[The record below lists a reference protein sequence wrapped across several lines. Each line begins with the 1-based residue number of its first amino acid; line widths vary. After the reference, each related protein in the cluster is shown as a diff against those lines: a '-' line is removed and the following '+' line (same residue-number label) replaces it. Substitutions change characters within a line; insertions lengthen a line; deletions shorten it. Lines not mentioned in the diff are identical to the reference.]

1 MLPDI
6 KHQIPLQPTRV
17 TFANFS
23 ELWVYLL
30 PPVAGGI
37 IGYFTN
43 DIAIKMLFRPYR
55 PYFIGSYRIPFT
67 PGLIPRNQGRLAQRV
82 ADTIVNSLLTP
93 EELQKLTR
101 RLLAIDR
108 VRSAILWLLTTARD
122 SLQTEDPD
130 SKAVR
135 VVSGILHD
143 LLSEALPRLVRVW
156 SRHPE
161 FLAQQSDRIFDRV
174 LLEYRLSATQADR
187 LADWMLSTILSPN
200 SVRLFLI
207 DFLTDRNINAID
219 ASFRDS
225 SSGTYWLVANF
236 VGLRAALIRLRTF
249 CLDDRQAANAR
260 LSETLQ
266 ALEVGDRLRDE
277 LQNLSLQNLALST
290 VRQLRRTLRRSIR
303 KYMQT
308 DGAELIGSLGES
320 IDINRVTTSI
330 LARLRSSDVLDNS
343 LIVMSDELA
352 LILDR
357 YLEADLERIVAN
369 VIPIL
374 ALDQAIIAR
383 VNATSP
389 EDLER
394 ATEGIVKTELQS
406 IVNLGGVLGVVIGVL
421 QTLILLVRGV

>member
-1 MLPDI
+1 
-6 KHQIPLQPTRV
+6 LQ
-17 TFANFS
+17 
-23 ELWVYLL
+23 
-30 PPVAGGI
+30 
-37 IGYFTN
+37 
-43 DIAIKMLFRPYR
+43 
-55 PYFIGSYRIPFT
+55 
-67 PGLIPRNQGRLAQRV
+67 
-82 ADTIVNSLLTP
+82 
-93 EELQKLTR
+93 
-101 RLLAIDR
+101 
-108 VRSAILWLLTTARD
+108 TARD

-130 SKAVR
+130 SKVVR
-135 VVSGILHD
+135 IVSGILHD
-143 LLSEALPRLVRVW
+143 LLSETLPRLVRVW
-156 SRHPE
+156 SRNPE

-174 LLEYRLSATQADR
+174 LLDYRLSSTQADR
-187 LADWMLSTILSPN
+187 LADWMLSSILSPN

-207 DFLTDRNINAID
+207 DFLTDHNINAID

-260 LSETLQ
+260 LGEALV
-266 ALEVGDRLRDE
+266 ALEVGERLRDE

-320 IDINRVTTSI
+320 IDIDRLTTALLS
-330 LARLRSSDVLDNS
+330 RLRSSDVLNKS
-343 LIVMSDELA
+343 LEVVSDELA

-357 YLEADLERIVAN
+357 YLEADLERIVARI
-369 VIPIL
+369 IPIL
-374 ALDQAIIAR
+374 ALDQAIIDR
-383 VNATSP
+383 VNATSA

-406 IVNLGGVLGVVIGVL
+406 IVNLGGVLGVAIGLL

>member
-1 MLPDI
+1 
-6 KHQIPLQPTRV
+6 V
-17 TFANFS
+17 NFANWA
-23 ELWVYLL
+23 ELWIYLL
-30 PPVAGGI
+30 PPIAGGI
-37 IGYFTN
+37 IGYGTN

-55 PYFIGSYRIPFT
+55 PYFLGNYRLPFT
-67 PGLIPRNQGRLAQRV
+67 PGLIPRNQGRLAERV
-82 ADTIVNSLLTP
+82 ADTIVTSLLTP

-108 VRSAILWLLTTARD
+108 VRAGILWLLQTARD

-130 SKAVR
+130 SKVVR
-135 VVSGILHD
+135 IVSGILHD
-143 LLSEALPRLVRVW
+143 LLSETLPRLVRVW
-156 SRHPE
+156 SRNPE

-174 LLEYRLSATQADR
+174 LLDYRLSSTQADR
-187 LADWMLSTILSPN
+187 LADWMLSSILSPN

-207 DFLTDRNINAID
+207 DFLTDHNINAID

-260 LSETLQ
+260 LGEALV
-266 ALEVGDRLRDE
+266 ALEVGERLRDE

-320 IDINRVTTSI
+320 IDIDRLTTALLS
-330 LARLRSSDVLDNS
+330 RLRSSDVLNKS
-343 LIVMSDELA
+343 LEVVSDELA

-357 YLEADLERIVAN
+357 YLEADLERIVARI
-369 VIPIL
+369 IPIL
-374 ALDQAIIAR
+374 ALDQAIIDR
-383 VNATSP
+383 VNATSA

-406 IVNLGGVLGVVIGVL
+406 IVNLGGVLGVAIGLL

>member
-1 MLPDI
+1 MN
-6 KHQIPLQPTRV
+6 
-17 TFANFS
+17 FANWA
-23 ELWVYLL
+23 ELWIYLL
-30 PPVAGGI
+30 PPIAGGI
-37 IGYFTN
+37 IGYGTN

-55 PYFIGSYRIPFT
+55 PYFLGNYRLPFT
-67 PGLIPRNQGRLAQRV
+67 PGLIPRNQGRLAERV
-82 ADTIVNSLLTP
+82 ADTIVTSLLTP

-108 VRSAILWLLTTARD
+108 VRAGILWLLQTARD

-130 SKAVR
+130 SKVVR
-135 VVSGILHD
+135 IVSGILHD
-143 LLSEALPRLVRVW
+143 LLSETLPRLVRVW
-156 SRHPE
+156 SRNPE

-174 LLEYRLSATQADR
+174 LLDYRLSSTQADR
-187 LADWMLSTILSPN
+187 LADWMLSSILSPN

-207 DFLTDRNINAID
+207 DFLTDHNINAID

-260 LSETLQ
+260 LGEALV
-266 ALEVGDRLRDE
+266 ALEVGERLRDE

-320 IDINRVTTSI
+320 IDIDRLTTALLS
-330 LARLRSSDVLDNS
+330 RLRSSDVLNKS
-343 LIVMSDELA
+343 LEVVSDELA

-357 YLEADLERIVAN
+357 YLEADLERIVARI
-369 VIPIL
+369 IPIL
-374 ALDQAIIAR
+374 ALDQAIIDR
-383 VNATSP
+383 VNATSA

-406 IVNLGGVLGVVIGVL
+406 IVNLGGVLGVAIGLL